1 MQCELKTITPETAKE
16 LLSLNVKNRAVNRM
30 HVDSL
35 AKEMKNGRWKV
46 NGDTI
51 CLNGSRLIDGQHR
64 LHAVVASGVTIQSF
78 VVTDLPS
85 DVFDTKDVGKRRSPG
100 DTLSVLGYTHSHRLA
115 AQLALIDAYCTSRAD
130 KQVHYSNTEVES
142 LLVKYPN
149 AADSIQTKL
158 SGKSLVP
165 PSVLDACHYLFSQ
178 KDKELADDFVDKVL
192 KGAGLEEQSA
202 WYVLRERLVANSLS
216 KSKLSRPYI
225 MALCIKAWNVTRAG
239 KTIRY
244 LRWREKGDA
253 IEPYPVVQ

>member
-1 MQCELKTITPETAKE
+1 MQCELKTITPAVAQE
-16 LLSLNVKNRAVNRM
+16 LLALNVKNRAVNRL

-64 LHAVVASGVTIQSF
+64 LHAVVVSGITIQSF

-100 DTLSVLGYTHSHRLA
+100 DTLSVAGHLHSHRLA
-115 AQLALIDAYCTSRAD
+115 SQVALIDAYCTSRAD
-130 KQVHYSNTEVES
+130 KQVHYSNTEIEA
-142 LLVKYPN
+142 LVAKYPE
-149 AADSIQTKL
+149 AAESIQTKV
-158 SGKSLVP
+158 SGKSLIP
-165 PSVLDACHYLFSQ
+165 PSVLDACHYLFSRKDANQADEFVQ
-178 KDKELADDFVDKVL
+178 KVV
-192 KGAGLEEQSA
+192 KGAGLDEGSPF
-202 WYVLRERLVANSLS
+202 YVLRERLVANSLS

-225 MALCIKAWNVTRAG
+225 MALCIKAWNAARAG
-239 KTIRY
+239 KTMRY

-253 IEPYPVVQ
+253 VEPYPVVQ